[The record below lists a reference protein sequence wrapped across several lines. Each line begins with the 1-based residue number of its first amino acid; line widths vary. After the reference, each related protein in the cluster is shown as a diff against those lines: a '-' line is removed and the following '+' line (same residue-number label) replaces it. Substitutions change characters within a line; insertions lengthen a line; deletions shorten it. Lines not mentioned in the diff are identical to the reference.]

1 MQALMITRSCAIA
14 LCEPCQSLIAAAL
27 SKTCYVPQG
36 CFVGDGYNLTTPVG
50 VGKKACAVKKHFRS
64 APLAW
69 GGSFIRTFVFF
80 LAKKV
85 LTKLL
90 AS

>member
-50 VGKKACAVKKHFRS
+50 VGKKACAVNKSGENFRRFCFLLFCKRFGKPFLYR
-64 APLAW
+64 APLM
-69 GGSFIRTFVFF
+69 
-80 LAKKV
+80 LC
-85 LTKLL
+85 
-90 AS
+90 

>member
-36 CFVGDGYNLTTPVG
+36 CFVGDGYNLTTPVD
-50 VGKKACAVKKHFRS
+50 VGKKACAVKNIS
-64 APLAW
+64 VPLHSRGAVLLYALLL
-69 GGSFIRTFVFF
+69 SFG
-80 LAKKV
+80 LKK
-85 LTKLL
+85 
-90 AS
+90 S